1 MYKLGSVY
9 TFSII
14 FFMLSI
20 SERLW
25 FLALFSLFMIAIF
38 IKDEYVKYIFSN
50 DKKLLKEYCIAT
62 IVLVLLAFV
71 HILLSIVI
79 NLLMGS
85 YLSIKLVN
93 SYKRLQK
100 MEITYCNGIFIDAT
114 HSSGVPPLDQ

>member
-1 MYKLGSVY
+1 MRKNRSTFGMYKLGSIY

-14 FFMLSI
+14 FLMLGI
-20 SERLW
+20 SEKLW

-38 IKDEYVKYIFSN
+38 IRDEYVKYIFSN
-50 DKKLLKEYCIAT
+50 DKKLIKEYYIAT

-71 HILLSIVI
+71 HILLSIIANLVI
-79 NLLMGS
+79 GS

-100 MEITYCNGIFIDAT
+100 M
-114 HSSGVPPLDQ
+114 